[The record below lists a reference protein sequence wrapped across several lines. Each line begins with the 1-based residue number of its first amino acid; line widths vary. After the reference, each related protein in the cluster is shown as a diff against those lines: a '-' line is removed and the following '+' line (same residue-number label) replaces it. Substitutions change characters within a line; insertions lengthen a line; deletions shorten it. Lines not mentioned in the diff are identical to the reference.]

1 MTKKVKKIITSLAFC
16 VAISACVGGVATTG
30 LTVSASGTSEVVT
43 GLTYDDFKVLGASV
57 RLKESEVKDENS
69 GESGIRFAV
78 GVTKSA
84 YETYQ
89 NEITTNLHLL
99 IMPKLLVNGDLEKGE
114 KNGEAE
120 AYDTAVSGVW
130 EESEQFEGYMQSFVY
145 VKTIPAGYYDLELSA
160 RAYWDATTPVYCDTV
175 NRSFE
180 WVADAALDS
189 GLYPN
194 DTQVLESY
202 LTEKEVTFAECTGID
217 AQSVKYGKVA
227 TKPATDPE
235 KSEADFTGW
244 YKDEA
249 CETVYD
255 FASEI
260 TADTVIYAG
269 WREWATVSGK
279 VVSDT
284 YNYNGTDY
292 SLFSLDYTKASVTLT
307 DSEGAETNLAVD
319 ANGAYSTKV
328 QNAGEYTLK
337 VTYPNYYDET
347 ATVIV
352 GEDNVVQNLTVS
364 RRKVNGNVNGFGAAN
379 QWTVNADGS
388 VTSMSGDSYTF
399 FDGLLVQETTNFVLS
414 TEIYCATTTGNT
426 PLGGF
431 RFTTHSTYDNF
442 FRIYLFN
449 NVVTFNGN
457 NGMWDNYTHK
467 SIAYTAS
474 NTNNRLKLTI
484 VKNASNYYVFVN
496 DVYVCAQQADAFISA
511 ETTGFVIAPF
521 VQQSQAVFDNY
532 FYSEN
537 AELGNAMISSL
548 KPTEK
553 TLDGDLSDWNE
564 TNWTGA
570 QADAVRASQVSATTS
585 TGSLKAMSYLG
596 TDGVYLAVE
605 LEHPNA
611 PVIYT
616 ASNSEWWNSSYV
628 TFFINGTTSATM
640 KSNGTHVETV
650 HQNRLLVGY
659 TNGNVIASIVTT
671 QKDSGYKTTMEVFV
685 PWAACDNYSAY
696 QAGDMLRM
704 GFDCNFAGTL
714 RPNGEPDK
722 LESQYYLTANGLTT
736 TAPNA

>member
-292 SLFSLDYTKASVTLT
+292 SLFSLDYTKASVTLI

-347 ATVIV
+347 ATIIV
-352 GEDNVVQNLTVS
+352 GDNDIEQDLTVS
-364 RRKVNGNVNGFGAAN
+364 RRAVNAAINGKWANQNWSVNGSAVTSKDAGAN
-379 QWTVNADGS
+379 QY
-388 VTSMSGDSYTF
+388 SY
-399 FDGLLVQETTNFVLS
+399 FDGMLVSKDTDFVLQ
-414 TEIYCATTTGNT
+414 TEMYAKQTTTGQAGFIFVEYDHAASFKIVIQNNQVQFVNLHDSAYSFSG
-426 PLGGF
+426 LGYNA
-431 RFTTHSTYDNF
+431 STESDKV
-442 FRIYLFN
+442 L
-449 NVVTFNGN
+449 
-457 NGMWDNYTHK
+457 
-467 SIAYTAS
+467 
-474 NTNNRLKLTI
+474 LTI
-484 VKNASNYYVFVN
+484 VKNNSNYFVFANGNFVA
-496 DVYVCAQQADAFISA
+496 CAQADATLKNQN
-511 ETTGFVIAPF
+511 EFVIAPYANNT
-521 VQQSQAVFDNY
+521 QAVFDNY

-537 AELGNAMISSL
+537 AELGNAMLSSL

-570 QADAVRASQVSATTS
+570 QADAVRASQVSATSS

-596 TDGVYLAVE
+596 TDGVYLAIE
-605 LEHPNA
+605 LEHTNA
-611 PVIYT
+611 LTAYT
-616 ASNSEWWNSSYV
+616 GTDMNWWESSYV

-640 KSNGTHVETV
+640 KSNGTHVDAV
-650 HQNRLLVGY
+650 HQNRLISGY
-659 TNGNVIASIVTT
+659 TKGNVIAKIVTVE
-671 QKDSGYKTTMEVFV
+671 KAGGGYTTTMEVFV
-685 PWAACDNYSAY
+685 PWAMCDNYSAY

-722 LESQYYLTANGLTT
+722 LASQYYLTANGLTT